1 MRLSKLLLCAKRE
14 YTATVLTKAFFLGA
28 IVFPFVAW
36 GAIIGVTASGI
47 FNQEKEPLEGTIAII
62 DGTTDQTISKEVAI
76 AMDPE
81 ARARAREE
89 LRRRLESGEGQFA
102 IINMVPEE
110 FRQIAID
117 TAMSRAG
124 LDSDLSVTV
133 RTLPPDTDTAS
144 LRERLLVPEESDDA
158 LVAFAV
164 VGEPSLKL
172 PPNQATA
179 QSIAEEML
187 GRELT
192 EAELAQMG
200 YSQTEPVENPSPDQL
215 LDGRI
220 RVVHRQNLDPDY
232 VSTIQYEFRKALERE
247 RYKRQGIEPN
257 IVKQFENAPPII
269 DTSMVSATGEEEDS
283 TAGVQRLIP
292 IAFFM
297 LLYVSVLT
305 GGQYLFLGTLEEKS
319 SRVME
324 VLLSAVS
331 PLELLVGKL
340 VGQGLVG
347 LTVLTIYL
355 SLGLLAADRFNVLSA
370 IPMEALPG
378 LLPYFLM
385 AYLFF
390 GALFVAVGSAVTEI
404 REASALQAPLVFLII
419 VIIAILFP
427 IMDNP
432 DAPIARIMSFF
443 PPATP
448 FVMVMRLSQPAHVV
462 PLWEIIA
469 TGIVG
474 VLGVLFTI
482 WLAAKIFR
490 VGVLMYG
497 KPPSFGTLLKWIR
510 QS

>member
-1 MRLSKLLLCAKRE
+1 VKPSKLLLCAKRE
-14 YTATVLTKAFFLGA
+14 YSATVLTKAFFLGA

-36 GAIIGVTASGI
+36 GAIIGVTASGV
-47 FNQEKEPLEGTIAII
+47 FNEEKPPLEGTLVVVDATEGQPIA
-62 DGTTDQTISKEVAI
+62 DAI
-76 AMDPE
+76 ASAMDPKVRE
-81 ARARAREE
+81 QRADELREE
-89 LRRRLESGEGQFA
+89 LRRQRATNPMLRMLPEDQLDTGIEAA
-102 IINMVPEE
+102 IKM
-110 FRQIAID
+110 
-117 TAMSRAG
+117 MG
-124 LDSDLSVTV
+124 LANDLKVTV
-133 RTLPPDTDTAS
+133 DIKGADADIET
-144 LRERLLVPEESDDA
+144 LRERLVAPEGSDNAILAYALIGDASLRLPPPEALFEDAAETLGVELSDDDRSQLGIGQDDA
-158 LVAFAV
+158 PPGAGL
-164 VGEPSLKL
+164 ESL
-172 PPNQATA
+172 
-179 QSIAEEML
+179 
-187 GRELT
+187 R
-192 EAELAQMG
+192 
-200 YSQTEPVENPSPDQL
+200 
-215 LDGRI
+215 DGRL
-220 RVVHRQNLDPDY
+220 RVVHRQDLDADY
-232 VSTIQYEFRKALERE
+232 VQLLRRELRSAVEDERYRVAGIDPGIVRQYEA
-247 RYKRQGIEPN
+247 QAP
-257 IVKQFENAPPII
+257 IV
-269 DTSMVSATGEEEDS
+269 DTRMVSEQGDEEDS

-340 VGQGLVG
+340 IGQGLVG
-347 LTVLTIYL
+347 LTVLCIYL
-355 SLGLLAADRFNVLSA
+355 GLGLLAADRFNVLSA
-370 IPMEALPG
+370 VPMEALPG

-432 DAPIARIMSFF
+432 DAPIARVMSYF

-448 FVMVMRLSQPAHVV
+448 FVMVMRLSQPSHVV
-462 PLWEIIA
+462 PFWEIIA
-469 TGIVG
+469 TGVVG